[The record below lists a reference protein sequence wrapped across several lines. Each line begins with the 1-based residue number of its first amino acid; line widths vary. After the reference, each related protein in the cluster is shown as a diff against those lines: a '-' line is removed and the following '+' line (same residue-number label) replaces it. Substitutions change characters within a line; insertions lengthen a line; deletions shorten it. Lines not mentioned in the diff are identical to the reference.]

1 VIRTTVDE
9 GTCPDR
15 RQKSI
20 PYVDISRI
28 AHLFQRVKSDESRK
42 IDPLFT
48 LSKATSAPCSCFTVL
63 PPTNQARQIALFS
76 AVKSSFLRVWSVA
89 PCVSPCFA
97 VSPIR
102 SPSVNRSAF
111 RTARAARPSRFVFH
125 GDPSHKTGQ
134 IRPFLSVCTE
144 PLFSGKAASFSAS
157 HDRLAHRLRR
167 GFSRRWSRVVR
178 STVRVGDLACTCFT

>member
-1 VIRTTVDE
+1 MLHDVQIFDFPLLVIRPTRHE
-9 GTCPDR
+9 RSCPDR

-28 AHLFQRVKSDESRK
+28 APLFQRGKSGESRK

-48 LSKATSAPCSCFTVL
+48 LSKATSAPGSCFTVL
-63 PPTNQARQIALFS
+63 PPTNRARQIRPFS
-76 AVKSSFLRVWSVA
+76 AVKPSFLRVWSVA

-102 SPSVNRSAF
+102 SPSANRSAF

-125 GDPSHKTGQ
+125 GEPSHKTGH
-134 IRPFLSVCTE
+134 F
-144 PLFSGKAASFSAS
+144 
-157 HDRLAHRLRR
+157 
-167 GFSRRWSRVVR
+167 
-178 STVRVGDLACTCFT
+178 